1 MLKNWIY
8 NEDMPRKSLNST
20 QNALGAHIAN
30 LRKSAGLT
38 QTEVAETLKIPQTT
52 ISFYEREA
60 PYLPSNVLVAL
71 ARLFGVT
78 IEEVLGLEEEGH
90 RRRGPKTRLERQ
102 FETIQQMPP
111 TKQQFISKLL
121 GEIIGK

>member
-38 QTEVAETLKIPQTT
+38 QAEVAETLTQLSPSAPQKKYNFENCLPQT
-52 ISFYEREA
+52 
-60 PYLPSNVLVAL
+60 
-71 ARLFGVT
+71 G
-78 IEEVLGLEEEGH
+78 
-90 RRRGPKTRLERQ
+90 
-102 FETIQQMPP
+102 
-111 TKQQFISKLL
+111 SKSILIFFK
-121 GEIIGK
+121 GSM